1 MKSLLVPLFIT
12 GALSIEAQSAMAYSL
27 VTQPYLNVSSN
38 QNDLLCTKLHNT
50 DNCLRSYPLLGSINF
65 YPGLFRKATNLL
77 LPQWQSSW
85 HPRKQ
90 AQLYA
95 QAPSVLVT
103 EPVKTEQHQY
113 KTLIPPITPLISK
126 FPSVSRSSLIL
137 SAPNQKAIENESL
150 LAHPAPE
157 TKTVTS
163 PYGWRRRPYSGQI
176 QFHKGIDYAAP
187 LGSPVVAAKEGVVL
201 KVVSGCTDF
210 GNKWCGSQFGN
221 WIKIDH
227 GDGMVAIYAH
237 LRNRS
242 ISVRKGMKVRKNQEI
257 ARVGSSGWS
266 TGAHLDFRLK
276 VNGKYKNPKD
286 FVAAKK

>member
-12 GALSIEAQSAMAYSL
+12 GAVSIEAQSAMAYPL
-27 VTQPYLNVSSN
+27 VAQPYLNVSSN
-38 QNDLLCTKLHNT
+38 QKDLLCTQINQK
-50 DNCLRSYPLLGSINF
+50 DNCLGSHPLLGGINF

-90 AQLYA
+90 VQLYA
-95 QAPSVLVT
+95 QAPSALET
-103 EPVKTEQHQY
+103 ESVKTKQHQY
-113 KTLIPPITPLISK
+113 KTLIPPVNPLISK
-126 FPSVSRSSLIL
+126 FPSVSRSSLLL
-137 SAPNQKAIENESL
+137 SAPNQQKIANESL

-187 LGSPVVAAKEGVVL
+187 LGSPVVAAQEGVVL
-201 KVVSGCTDF
+201 KVVSGCADF

-221 WIKIDH
+221 WIEIDH
-227 GDGMVAIYAH
+227 GDGMVAIYGH

-242 ISVRKGMKVRKNQEI
+242 IAVRKGMKVRKNQQI

-276 VNGKYKNPKD
+276 VNGKYKNPQD